1 MLSVSDTTLRATFSE
16 LIVATTSQQYV
27 IGTTMLFTNSMVTT
41 IESIVAVKGDWGF
54 DDSGGVDGY
63 LHWTSLES
71 WDRILKD
78 NHDSRKVIQAAG
90 DLYFDSFAN
99 ENVGVPFGMSCA
111 RLEGRKYTDPNV
123 TGGNTCLL
131 GYPFDADVTNRRY
144 IIDEELDTLNMYLVF
159 PGLDRSRPEIPLPD
173 NLTFRVEEGLIRYI
187 HTPLAYVNAGCGLN
201 LSITT
206 QGHPPFQINKDL

>member
-54 DDSGGVDGY
+54 DDTGGVDGY

-78 NHDSRKVIQAAG
+78 KHDSRKVIQAAG

-99 ENVGVPFGMSCA
+99 ENVGVPFGTSYA
-111 RLEGRKYTDPNV
+111 RLEGRKYADPNV
-123 TGGNTCLL
+123 IGGNTCPL
-131 GYPFDADVTNRRY
+131 GYLFDGDVTNR
-144 IIDEELDTLNMYLVF
+144 
-159 PGLDRSRPEIPLPD
+159 
-173 NLTFRVEEGLIRYI
+173 
-187 HTPLAYVNAGCGLN
+187 
-201 LSITT
+201 
-206 QGHPPFQINKDL
+206 